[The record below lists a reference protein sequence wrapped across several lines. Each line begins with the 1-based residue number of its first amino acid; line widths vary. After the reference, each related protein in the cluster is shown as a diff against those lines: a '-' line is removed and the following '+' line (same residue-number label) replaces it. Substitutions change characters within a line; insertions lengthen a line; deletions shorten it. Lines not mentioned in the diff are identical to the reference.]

1 MTEPLTVEFRR
12 SGVTGTW
19 DGSHENILELAESLD
34 LVLAYSC
41 RSGICTTCQCRKI
54 SGEIAYSDD
63 GVFQPDAPDEILIC
77 CSVPKTALV
86 LDI

>member
-1 MTEPLTVEFRR
+1 MTDITVEFRR

-41 RSGICTTCQCRKI
+41 RSGICTTCQCAKI
-54 SGEIAYSDD
+54 AGEIEYTDD
-63 GVFQPDAPDEILIC
+63 GVFEPDAENEILIC
-77 CSVPKTALV
+77 CSVPKTPLV

>member
-1 MTEPLTVEFRR
+1 MSDVTVEFRR

-34 LVLAYSC
+34 LVLSYSC
-41 RSGICTTCQCRKI
+41 RAGICTTCQCRKI
-54 SGEIAYSDD
+54 EGDIAYTDD
-63 GVFQPDAPDEILIC
+63 GVFEPDAEDEILIC
-77 CSVPKTALV
+77 CSVPKTPLV

>member
-1 MTEPLTVEFRR
+1 MTDLSVEFRR

-19 DGSHENILELAESLD
+19 DGSFESILDLAESLD

-54 SGEIAYSDD
+54 AGEIQYNDD
-63 GVFQPDAPDEILIC
+63 GVYQPEAPDEILIC
-77 CSVPKTALV
+77 CSVPTSSLV